1 MESFVK
7 LVNSFLWDKLL
18 IYALLLTGIYY
29 TLRLGFPQ
37 IRKIGTGFKQAFG
50 GLFKKIKAKAK
61 VA

>member
-29 TLRLGFPQ
+29 TFRLGFH
-37 IRKIGTGFKQAFG
+37 K
-50 GLFKKIKAKAK
+50 
-61 VA
+61 